1 MVLSQNKVL
10 GVLCMKKANC
20 DVLFIRE
27 IIRLLER
34 ELKSLN
40 KHLGENNL
48 DKLEWYRV
56 VI

>member
-27 IIRLLER
+27 IIRLLDR
-34 ELKSLN
+34 E
-40 KHLGENNL
+40 
-48 DKLEWYRV
+48 KLEWYRV